1 MTVAKQTDNEVWCR
15 GYGEDQY
22 VDYARRG
29 PKQFLGGT
37 VQVKSYRDL
46 ERYLIAQPSVCE
58 RKPTDCGQSKRVTGG
73 R

>member
-1 MTVAKQTDNEVWCR
+1 
-15 GYGEDQY
+15 